1 MADIRLARPPGSTAP
16 IWIAAL
22 IGVALLVWGVAA
34 FLGDPSDDAP
44 PRVGAA
50 ANFGGERTAVIPM
63 QPAAFASLVPLGEE
77 DLGRLLRIRGSIVS
91 PVRGNALWLVTPGG
105 YRLLVRFE
113 PAPPEGALARFAAGR
128 TLEVNGYLTRISAA
142 EFKVWADSLGLSLP
156 QPPPGRKFGALPDP
170 EFERMNAFYVRNY
183 YVSVRPE
190 AVGGEQES
198 SSGSTS

>member
-1 MADIRLARPPGSTAP
+1 MADIRLSRPAGSTAP
-16 IWIAAL
+16 IWVAAL
-22 IGVALLVWGVAA
+22 IGVALLVWGTAS
-34 FLGDPSDDAP
+34 FLGDPSDDTP

-50 ANFGGERTAVIPM
+50 ANFGGERAAVIPM

-77 DLGRLLRIRGSIVS
+77 DLGRLLRIRGTVAS
-91 PVRGNALWLVTPGG
+91 PVRGNTLWLLTPGG

-113 PAPPEGALARFAAGR
+113 PAPPEGALARFAAGS
-128 TLEVNGYLTRISAA
+128 TLELNGYLDRISAA

-170 EFERMNAFYVRNY
+170 EFQRRDAFYIRGY

-190 AVGGEQES
+190 AIADGEE
-198 SSGSTS
+198 GSRAA